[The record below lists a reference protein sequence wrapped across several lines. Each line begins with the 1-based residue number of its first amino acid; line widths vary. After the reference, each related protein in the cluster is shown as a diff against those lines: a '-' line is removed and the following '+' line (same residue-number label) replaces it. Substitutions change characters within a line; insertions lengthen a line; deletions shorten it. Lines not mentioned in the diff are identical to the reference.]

1 MHFKENKD
9 EYVQVQCAS
18 TYKGCVF
25 YDWGKMMLITY
36 YDKDECRKPCL
47 PDQLHESELCFPF
60 TYTVVCSL
68 DNGSCFFLSVSVM
81 CFH

>member
-25 YDWGKMMLITY
+25 YDWGKMMLIT
-36 YDKDECRKPCL
+36 
-47 PDQLHESELCFPF
+47 
-60 TYTVVCSL
+60 
-68 DNGSCFFLSVSVM
+68 
-81 CFH
+81 